1 MVRGAGTLFR
11 TVMAGLL
18 VLAALVLFAMPSTA
32 QATTQARGH
41 HQPCAATVEP
51 AAERMAS
58 VMIVLSAGPAD
69 EDGCGRHHNG
79 KASVCCVGGGCP
91 MMHGGMAPAGLLPMP
106 SPETAAV
113 PLPPNRLSEG
123 IGTRP
128 GLRPPRTPV

>member
-1 MVRGAGTLFR
+1 MARGAGTLVR
-11 TVMAGLL
+11 MAMAGLL

-32 QATTQARGH
+32 QACDH
-41 HQPCAATVEP
+41 HEPCAATVAP
-51 AAERMAS
+51 DADRAVAAIS
-58 VMIVLSAGPAD
+58 VLSADPAD
-69 EDGCGRHHNG
+69 KDDCGQHDG
-79 KASVCCVGGGCP
+79 KPSVCCVGSGCV

-106 SPETAAV
+106 SPETATV